1 MFARTAADS
10 QGNASAA
17 EVRAVAEFLMSY
29 DPGKQLFCKRG
40 TSALEG
46 LHRALRRV
54 FNGFAVSV
62 REGGAAILDCMWP
75 RARAR
80 RWPPS
85 RWKA

>member
-29 DPGKQLFCKRG
+29 DPGKQMFCKRG

-62 REGGAAILDCMWP
+62 REGGAAILDCQSM
-75 RARAR
+75 
-80 RWPPS
+80 S
-85 RWKA
+85 YSYL